1 METNIDTFS
10 FDENGLI
17 PAIVQHAGTGKVLTL
32 AYMNEESLNKTI
44 QTGETWF
51 FSRKRQTL
59 WNKGETSG
67 NKQAVK
73 QITYDCDA
81 DALLIQVTP
90 RGPAC
95 HTGEESCFNHTLT
108 QTEVS
113 TFDMLYQLT
122 KKI

>member
-1 METNIDTFS
+1 METNIDTLS

-17 PAIVQHAGTGKVLTL
+17 PTIVQHAETGKVLTL

-113 TFDMLYQLT
+113 TFDMLSQ
-122 KKI
+122 